1 MKTQEE
7 IIKTMSDLI
16 IEPLREDNQELKHRV
31 ADLEESLH
39 EAFEVVKLYKSL
51 VNEGAIYVNTYAQ
64 DCDGVRAEFRYTFT
78 DMDDY
83 FISKRLFFEQEIE
96 GAHSWNVVR
105 KSDLIKEEGTF
116 GHGWDIK

>member
-7 IIKTMSDLI
+7 IIKTISDLI

-31 ADLEESLH
+31 SDLEETLQ
-39 EAFEVVKLYKSL
+39 EGFETIKLYKSL
-51 VNEGAIYVNTYAQ
+51 VNEGAIYVNTFAQ
-64 DCDGVRAEFRYTFT
+64 DCDGVSAEYCYTFT

>member
-16 IEPLREDNQELKHRV
+16 IEPLREDNQELTNRV
-31 ADLEESLH
+31 AHLEESLH
-39 EAFEVVKLYKSL
+39 EAFDVVKLYKSL
-51 VNEGAIYVNTYAQ
+51 VNEGAIYVNTYSQ
-64 DCDGVRAEFRYTFT
+64 DCDGVSSEYRYTFT
-78 DMDDY
+78 DVDEY
-83 FISKRLFFEQEIE
+83 FMAEKHFYEQDFE

>member
-31 ADLEESLH
+31 SDLEESLH

-51 VNEGAIYVNTYAQ
+51 VNEGAIYVNTFAQ
-64 DCDGVRAEFRYTFT
+64 DCDGVSAEYRYTFT
-78 DMDDY
+78 DMDEY
-83 FISKRLFFEQEIE
+83 FMARKYFYEQEFE
-96 GAHSWNVVR
+96 GSHSWNIVR
-105 KSDLIKEEGTF
+105 KRDLLVEEGTF
-116 GHGWDIK
+116 GQGWDIK